1 MIQFPLRLSVKR
13 TMVGTLKHPSFPG
26 GCFCFAD
33 IGVITMIYDAMID
46 TYTRQITALE
56 ARLAE
61 LRADYDH
68 RHDDSHSSR
77 VALLEREIADLRIS
91 AKHLRERQNHNGV

>member
-1 MIQFPLRLSVKR
+1 MK
-13 TMVGTLKHPSFPG
+13 TLLFSNVQKHPSFPG
-26 GCFCFAD
+26 GCFCFE
-33 IGVITMIYDAMID
+33 VITMIYDAMID

-61 LRADYDH
+61 LQADYEH

-77 VALLEREIADLRIS
+77 VALLEKEISDLRIS
-91 AKHLRERQNHNGV
+91 VKHLRERQNHNGV

>member
-1 MIQFPLRLSVKR
+1 
-13 TMVGTLKHPSFPG
+13 
-26 GCFCFAD
+26 
-33 IGVITMIYDAMID
+33 MIYDAMID

-61 LRADYDH
+61 LRADYEH

-77 VALLEREIADLRIS
+77 VALLEKEISDLRIS
-91 AKHLRERQNHNGV
+91 AKHLRERQYKCNDKNRA

>member
-1 MIQFPLRLSVKR
+1 
-13 TMVGTLKHPSFPG
+13 
-26 GCFCFAD
+26 
-33 IGVITMIYDAMID
+33 MIYDAMID
-46 TYTRQITALE
+46 TYTRHIAELE

>member
-1 MIQFPLRLSVKR
+1 
-13 TMVGTLKHPSFPG
+13 
-26 GCFCFAD
+26 
-33 IGVITMIYDAMID
+33 MIYDAMID

-61 LRADYDH
+61 LQADYEH

-77 VALLEREIADLRIS
+77 VALLEKEISNLRIS
-91 AKHLRERQNHNGV
+91 VKHLRERQYKCNDKGRA

>member
-1 MIQFPLRLSVKR
+1 MK
-13 TMVGTLKHPSFPG
+13 TLIFLQKHPSFPG
-26 GCFCFAD
+26 GCFCFE
-33 IGVITMIYDAMID
+33 VITMIYDAMID

-61 LRADYDH
+61 LRADHEH
-68 RHDDSHSSR
+68 RYDDSHSSR

>member
-1 MIQFPLRLSVKR
+1 MKTLLF
-13 TMVGTLKHPSFPG
+13 LKHPSFPG
-26 GCFCFAD
+26 GCFCFTNE
-33 IGVITMIYDAMID
+33 VITMIYDAMID
-46 TYTRQITALE
+46 TYTKITALE

-61 LRADYDH
+61 LRADYEH

-91 AKHLRERQNHNGV
+91 AKHPRERQGGGP

>member
-1 MIQFPLRLSVKR
+1 MQ
-13 TMVGTLKHPSFPG
+13 KHPSFPG

-61 LRADYDH
+61 LRADYEH

-77 VALLEREIADLRIS
+77 VALLEKEISDLRIS
-91 AKHLRERQNHNGV
+91 AKHLRERQYKCNDKGRA